1 MIPFQFITAFL
12 MMAMG
17 IYALLYRRN
26 LIKLILALNI
36 IDSGIHLLL
45 ISFGYR
51 VELGR
56 IPTAPIYTGYETV
69 KGAMVAPPLPPQ
81 ALTLTSIV
89 IGVCVLALA
98 MALTMNAYRHYGS
111 LDVKEL
117 RRLRG

>member
-12 MMAMG
+12 MVAIG
-17 IYALLYRRN
+17 IYAFLYKRN

-45 ISFGYR
+45 VSLGYR
-51 VELGR
+51 MELNEP
-56 IPTAPIYTGYETV
+56 PTAPIYTGYETL
-69 KGAMVAPPLPPQ
+69 KSAMVGPLPQ
-81 ALTLTSIV
+81 ALVLTSIV

-98 MALTMNAYRHYGS
+98 MALTINAYRHYGT
-111 LDVKEL
+111 LDVRAL

>member
-69 KGAMVAPPLPPQ
+69 KGAMVAPLPQ